1 MSDRYNSFNVPAVQF
16 LRAVDLWSVIRE
28 CRLIVCEVAVQADE
42 VAADEQYNA
51 HIKSFECLDLSTQ
64 KVFWGH
70 I

>member
-1 MSDRYNSFNVPAVQF
+1 VSDRYNSFNVPAVQF

-28 CRLIVCEVAVQADE
+28 CRLIVCEVAAQADE
-42 VAADEQYNA
+42 VVADEQYNA